1 MSIPSRTITLRALLL
16 LCSVV
21 ACKDSSGPSDPGA
34 ATKVAVQSGNGQG
47 ANAGTAVAQPLAVL
61 VTDADDAP
69 VAGATVN
76 FVVKTGGGSITG
88 GTAQTG
94 ADGVA
99 TAGTW
104 TLGSILGSNTVEASV
119 AGLPA
124 VTFTA
129 TARCSSRGVLAAE
142 ATLSGIL
149 ATTDCRYS
157 GNELTDWYTYTTTV
171 QQAVR
176 FFETSDLFDTYL
188 EIYDG
193 AGQLLAANDDSAGIA
208 GYKTST
214 IKMILPPGTYHV
226 APSSFSGGETGSY
239 SVSARV
245 VPESENAC
253 EVVNNQIRTSVF
265 ATPGVTT
272 VGELVSGDCTTGGT
286 SPFLFETIGIV
297 LRAGRTY
304 TITLNSTAFD
314 AYLELGVL
322 NGSRVAFNDNA
333 SGTNARITFTPTSS
347 NFYVIVPSTANTGAS
362 GAYTLIIE

>member
-1 MSIPSRTITLRALLL
+1 
-16 LCSVV
+16 V
-21 ACKDSSGPSDPGA
+21 ACKDSSAPNEPGA

-47 ANAGTAVAQPLAVL
+47 ANSGTAVPEPLAVL
-61 VTDADDAP
+61 VTDADEAP
-69 VAGATVN
+69 VAGVTVN

-94 ADGVA
+94 ANGIA

-104 TLGSILGSNTVEASV
+104 TLGSVLGANTVEASV
-119 AGLPA
+119 SGLPA

-129 TARCSSRGVLAAE
+129 TARCSSGGALAAG
-142 ATLSGIL
+142 ASLSGIL
-149 ATTDCRYS
+149 TTSDCKYS
-157 GNELTDWYTYTTTV
+157 GGELTDWYTYTTTV

-176 FFETSDLFDTYL
+176 FYQTSQLLDTYL
-188 EIYDG
+188 EIYDA

-208 GYKTST
+208 GHPTST
-214 IKMILPPGTYHV
+214 VKMLLAPGTYHV
-226 APSSFSGGETGSY
+226 APSSFASGETGAY
-239 SVSARV
+239 SVSAASA
-245 VPESENAC
+245 PESENAC
-253 EVVNNQIRTSVF
+253 EVVNNNIRTYVF

-272 VGELVSGDCTTGGT
+272 VGELTTGDCTTGGT

-297 LRAGRTY
+297 MRAGRTY
-304 TITLNSTAFD
+304 VITMNSTAFD

-322 NGSRVAFNDNA
+322 NGARVAFNDNT

-347 NFYVIVPSTANTGAS
+347 NFYVIVPSSAATGAT